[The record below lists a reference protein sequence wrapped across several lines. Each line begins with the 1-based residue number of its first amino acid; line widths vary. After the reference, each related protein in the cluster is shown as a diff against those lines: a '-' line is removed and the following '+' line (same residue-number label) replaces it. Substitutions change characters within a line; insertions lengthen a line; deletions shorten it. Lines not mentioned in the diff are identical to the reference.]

1 MLMSGQLSSRM
12 TIDDAQSLRME
23 SQQLRHN
30 SRNIKAVSVLLKEV
44 SDDLAVSKGVVTAVR
59 TNRLLRIKD
68 SMKETEK

>member
-1 MLMSGQLSSRM
+1 MLVSGQLSRRI

-44 SDDLAVSKGVVTAVR
+44 SEDLVTAVQ
-59 TNRLLRIKD
+59 TNRLLRIK
-68 SMKETEK
+68 EK